1 MKFLPASVTLM
12 LLLLLSACNAP
23 TEPQA
28 VKPPTINGE
37 EIGFPADSPQIAVLS
52 SQPVTEEHTETLR
65 LPARIVWDE
74 TRTVRIFAPI
84 TGRIVKLLAQPG
96 DAVKAGSALAL
107 LASPDI
113 GQAQADA
120 RRAAT
125 DMALAEK
132 SVARSSELLE
142 HGIIARK
149 DFQIAQADL
158 DRAQAERARTLGNLR
173 LYGASEQVNQEYTL
187 RSQIAGVVV
196 ERNAN
201 AGQEIRP
208 DQAQPGSPALFVVTD
223 PTHLWVQID
232 APESA
237 LGKLRPGA
245 KIHLRAASLGENMLE
260 ARIEQVSDFFDPQA
274 RTIRIRAR
282 VDNRDRL
289 LKAEMYA
296 TAEIDVDMGTFV
308 RVPAKAVF
316 LSGNTQYVF
325 VDEGSGQYR
334 RRAVKAEEAGFGSMR
349 IRTGLAPNARVVTDG
364 GLLLMQLLSVSRR

>member
-1 MKFLPASVTLM
+1 MKHLPLFGALIF
-12 LLLLLSACNAP
+12 LLLLSACNAP
-23 TEPQA
+23 PEPLA

-37 EIGFPADSPQIAVLS
+37 EIGFPADSPQLAVLG
-52 SQPVTEEHTETLR
+52 SQAVTEERTETLR
-65 LPARIVWDE
+65 MPARIVWDE

-84 TGRIVKLLAQPG
+84 SGRIVKLLAQPG
-96 DAVKAGSALAL
+96 DAVKAGGALAL
-107 LASPDI
+107 LASSDI

-125 DMALAEK
+125 DLALAEK
-132 SVARSSELLE
+132 AVARGAELLE

-149 DFQIAQADL
+149 DFQIAQADH

-173 LYGASEQVNQEYTL
+173 LYGASEQVNQEYAL

-208 DQAQPGSPALFVVTD
+208 DQGQPGSPALFVVTD
-223 PTHLWVQID
+223 PAHLWVQID

-237 LGKLRPGA
+237 LGKLLPGA
-245 KIHLRAASLGENMLE
+245 TIHLHTASLGENTLE

-289 LKAEMYA
+289 LKAEMYV
-296 TAEIDVDMGTFV
+296 TAEVDLDLGQFF

-325 VDEGSGQYR
+325 VDEGKGQYR
-334 RRAVKAEEAGFGSMR
+334 RLAVKAEEAGFGSMR

>member
-1 MKFLPASVTLM
+1 
-12 LLLLLSACNAP
+12 
-23 TEPQA
+23 
-28 VKPPTINGE
+28 
-37 EIGFPADSPQIAVLS
+37 
-52 SQPVTEEHTETLR
+52 
-65 LPARIVWDE
+65 VWDE

-96 DAVKAGSALAL
+96 DAVKAGSSLAL